1 MKPVHQNADIALETY
16 QRLEDLATAYW
27 YSEVLFASLELNIFG
42 LLAQSPA
49 TAGILAGKTGYD
61 PDGLLRLLEV
71 LAALGLVV
79 EEQGEFSNGPLAS
92 NRLVPQGPGYLGDFL
107 LYRRYFAPQWQRLAA
122 RVKDG
127 ARANE
132 RCENESP
139 EQYQKRTF
147 SYVRALDLQAGL
159 KAAEALAPLKVFI
172 GSAPELIL
180 DAGCGAG
187 AWARAF
193 LAQWPASRAVVFDLP
208 ETLRAARM
216 LYPGPEKWDRTLAV
230 AGSLFEPC
238 IGAGSFDLIVISNV
252 VHAYGRA
259 EAAQILANLCA
270 WLAPGGTLVVH
281 DYLTDLHDSD
291 PVKGALY
298 DLHMLIN
305 TYNGRVYKLEEM
317 LDLLK
322 AAGFESVRFFHLKTD
337 TTIFVAKAEP
347 AGQYG
352 EAGPREMLASLALGE
367 GFSFARLIETADIS
381 IEPWVRLKC
390 RFGCA
395 LYGQSLCC
403 PPESLDEDKMRDLV
417 SGYRYALL
425 VQGSP
430 PSGQFHE
437 NLLALER
444 SLFLQG
450 HYDALAFGAGPCPVC
465 PSCPQ
470 DRRCRFPKKA
480 RPSLE
485 ACGVDVYET
494 ARRAGLSLNP
504 VTHRQGY
511 VKYVGL
517 VLFDRKERH
526 ADSTRPGSLDA

>member
-1 MKPVHQNADIALETY
+1 MKLVHQNADIALETY

-42 LLAQSPA
+42 LLAQCPS
-49 TAGILAGKTGYD
+49 TVDMLAGKTGYD
-61 PDGLLRLLEV
+61 SDGLSRLLEV

-79 EEQGEFSNGPLAS
+79 EYEGEFSNGPLAS
-92 NRLVPQGPGYLGDFL
+92 NRLVPQSPGYLGDFL
-107 LYRRYFAPQWQRLAA
+107 LYRRYFAPHWQRLAG
-122 RVKDG
+122 RVREG

-132 RCENESP
+132 RCEDESA
-139 EQYQKRTF
+139 EQYQQRTF

-159 KAAEALAPLKVFI
+159 KAAEALERIKAFI
-172 GSAPELIL
+172 GSAPRLIL

-187 AWARAF
+187 AWGRSF
-193 LAQWPASRAVVFDLP
+193 LKEWPASRAVLFDLP
-208 ETLRAARM
+208 ETLRAARK
-216 LYPGPEKWDRTLAV
+216 LYPGPEKWDRTLSV
-230 AGSLFEPC
+230 GGSLFEPC
-238 IGAGSFDLIVISNV
+238 IAPRSFDLIVISNV
-252 VHAYGRA
+252 VHAYGRR
-259 EAAQILANLCA
+259 EAARILANLSAC
-270 WLAPGGTLVVH
+270 LAPGGTLIVH
-281 DYLTDLHDSD
+281 DYLSDIHDQD

-317 LDLLK
+317 LGLLSG
-322 AAGFESVRFFHLKTD
+322 AGLENVRFFHLKTD
-337 TTIFVAKAEP
+337 TSIFVAKAGP
-347 AGQYG
+347 TGQYREVG
-352 EAGPREMLASLALGE
+352 SPEMLASLAVGE
-367 GFSFARLIETADIS
+367 GFSFARVMEASDIS

-395 LYGQSLCC
+395 LYGESLCC
-403 PPESLDEDKMRDLV
+403 PPASLDEDKMRDLV

-437 NLLALER
+437 RLLALER
-444 SLFLQG
+444 SIFLQG
-450 HYDALAFGAGPCPVC
+450 YYDALAFGAGPCPVC

-470 DRRCRFPKKA
+470 DRRCRFPQKA

-526 ADSTRPGSLDA
+526 ADSTRSGSLDA